1 MKQDINRIVEN
12 ILKSLMVEQDATND
26 RETDNAPS
34 DAVDSPF
41 TPAEEKFLGKF
52 DAYGST
58 HLGIIYSVSD
68 TGIREFMMRSGRD
81 LNLTVGTLLS
91 LLRQKVIKIVTYTGF
106 GRNNDYTIELQ
117 LSLDDVKGLGT
128 ADKEQ
133 AEKGGATPSS
143 ADADMSATLPTTP
156 EGPAPDLAW
165 VINYGDLLSESAKIT
180 KKLLKTPLKEAKKS
194 DIEIYID
201 NSRLLKR
208 FPKEFVYHLRRMLT
222 MMDKKTKTKL
232 EKERLIADILD
243 NLQVN
248 MKLSPQDIRKSYE
261 FHKNQKRLQKVLNKD
276 K

>member
-26 RETDNAPS
+26 RENDNAPS

-91 LLRQKVIKIVTYTGF
+91 LLRQKVIKIVPYTGF
-106 GRNNDYTIELQ
+106 GRNNDYTIELR
-117 LSLDDVKGLGT
+117 LSLDDVKGLG
-128 ADKEQ
+128 AEDQEK
-133 AEKGGATPSS
+133 AEKSGEAPPS
-143 ADADMSATLPTTP
+143 AGADMASTPPPAP

-208 FPKEFVYHLRRMLT
+208 FPKEFVYHLRRMLN

-243 NLQVN
+243 NLQIN